1 MEKETLIQNL
11 KAKVGED
18 DFSVLSQRSID
29 SIIDPLLPM
38 FSDDD
43 KVTDETYT
51 LPVNMLKSYIGQY
64 RHDIAEGMKS
74 GKTAW
79 EEAKAK
85 AIDEAVK
92 TARSQWEADQAK
104 KVDEPK
110 PDKEP
115 ADDPKPVRP
124 SADEITAKVISTLTG
139 NDGAL
144 GKMNATLKDFI
155 NTYNQRQRQ
164 ETVEALRQTLRDYLI
179 DELGADKEPVVN
191 LAISETKIPDNVNI
205 EQLKSDVKNRYES
218 RYKEFYGD
226 MSAGGKNGAFG
237 GAKDSVDAFNA
248 FIKERKQAEEV
259 AQRDADAI
267 NKMLM

>member
-29 SIIDPLLPM
+29 SIIDPILPL
-38 FSDDD
+38 FSDDE

-64 RHDIAEGMKS
+64 RHDIAEGIKS

-79 EEAKAK
+79 EQERQKVQAK
-85 AIDEAVK
+85 AIEDAVSS
-92 TARSQWEADQAK
+92 ARTKWEA
-104 KVDEPK
+104 ELNPK
-110 PDKEP
+110 SQDTTVEE
-115 ADDPKPVRP
+115 DPKPVIP
-124 SADEITAKVISTLTG
+124 TADEITAKVISTLTG

-144 GKMNATLKDFI
+144 GKMNATLTDFI
-155 NTYNQRQRQ
+155 NTYNQRQRM
-164 ETVEALRQTLRDYLI
+164 ETVEALRSSLRTYLI
-179 DELGADKEPVVN
+179 DELGADREPVVN
-191 LAISETKIPDNVNI
+191 LAIAETKIPDNVNI
-205 EQLKSDVKNRYES
+205 EQLKTDVKNRYEA

-237 GAKDSVDAFNA
+237 GAEDSVDAFNS
-248 FIKERKQAEEV
+248 FIKERQQLDADAK
-259 AQRDADAI
+259 RDADAI
-267 NKMLM
+267 SKMLM

>member
-11 KAKVGED
+11 KTKVGED

-29 SIIDPLLPM
+29 SIIDPMLPL
-38 FSDDD
+38 FADDD

-85 AIDEAVK
+85 AIDDAVK
-92 TARSQWEADQAK
+92 AARTQWEADQAS
-104 KVDEPK
+104 KVVEQNPVQEQMEEPK
-110 PDKEP
+110 P
-115 ADDPKPVRP
+115 VIP

-144 GKMNATLKDFI
+144 GKMNATLTDFI

-164 ETVEALRQTLRDYLI
+164 ETVEALRSTLRDYLI
-179 DELGADKEPVVN
+179 DELGADREPVVN
-191 LAISETKIPDNVNI
+191 LAIAETKIPDNVDI
-205 EQLKSDVKNRYES
+205 EQLKTDVKNRYET

-226 MSAGGKNGAFG
+226 MSTGGKNGAFG
-237 GAKDSVDAFNA
+237 GAEDSVDAFNA
-248 FIKERKQAEEV
+248 FIQQRNKADEDAR
-259 AQRDADAI
+259 RDADAI